1 MAAPENRK
9 QLDEVF
15 AAAMREAW
23 MKTPEDPE
31 ISVAYA
37 ESLMI
42 QHPHDYWSEQV
53 SRSDSRSRSSQ
64 SSEQP
69 WWIGHRTRGRTIT
82 TFLRWRAPRTPMRG
96 WRSSSLLQELVPG
109 SGHLVHIASHIF
121 LRLGHYAC
129 GGVSALWKPIGQCMD
144 KPPTS
149 DSYRL
154 QMLRYCAALA
164 DAAMMEARLET
175 AIDACRRIDASR
187 MRPSASDAC
196 NRLTASRRQDFRCS
210 CGLERGTKSS
220 LSPKFHKNS

>member
-1 MAAPENRK
+1 
-9 QLDEVF
+9 
-15 AAAMREAW
+15 MREAW
-23 MKTPEDPE
+23 MKTPEGPE

-42 QHPHDYWSEQV
+42 QHPHDYWSEQG
-53 SRSDSRSRSSQ
+53 Q
-64 SSEQP
+64 PLGFTEQ
-69 WWIGHRTRGRTIT
+69 IITILGAT
-82 TFLRWRAPRTPMRG
+82 LVDWPSHPGANHYYILAVEGSAGLMRG

-129 GGVSALWKPIGQCMD
+129 GGCGERAVEADRAMYGQA
-144 KPPTS
+144 PTS

-154 QMLRYCAALA
+154 QMLRHCAALA
-164 DAAMMEARLET
+164 DAAMMEARLEPQSMR
-175 AIDACRRIDASR
+175 AGELMQSR